1 LSSRVVDAN
10 IVVKWYIDEPASE
23 TARAVFWETDEFSI
37 PDLLFL
43 ETASIL
49 WKKARRGEL
58 THREARD
65 ISGLITEGPFVIYG
79 SRDLASEAVRIAL
92 EHEITPYDASYVA
105 LAMKLQTDC
114 ATADRKLFE
123 KLRSTNLRGYVT
135 LVSDAVQ

>member
-10 IVVKWYIDEPASE
+10 IVVKWYIEEPDSE
-23 TARAVFWETDEFSI
+23 AARAVFWETEKFSI

-49 WKKARRGEL
+49 CKKVRRGEL
-58 THREARD
+58 THQEARD
-65 ISGLITEGPFVIYG
+65 ICGLITEGPFESYG

-105 LAMKLQTDC
+105 LAMKLKTDC

-123 KLRSTNLRGYVT
+123 KLRMTDLREYVT
-135 LVSDAVQ
+135 LVSDAVH